1 MSILMIFQK
10 IQLTFVYSLYIKK
23 MFSAAAAAVQNRP
36 TSTRNK
42 SMRIKCINIIVF
54 IEFSYNAW

>member
-1 MSILMIFQK
+1 
-10 IQLTFVYSLYIKK
+10 

-42 SMRIKCINIIVF
+42 SMKIKCIDIIVF
-54 IEFSYNAW
+54 IIFSYNAW